1 MTLKQWQNVLWVFFV
16 TNNACKR
23 FFFGQHGISPAHLS
37 HHALPHTR
45 HSESGR
51 AMDLLNTKI
60 HRAPINYCRLTGLG
74 GTELVGFRGAKR
86 NTSAVEAR
94 KSAKTEEQRE
104 PEKCS
109 KETLKYRAALKTHGG
124 RWMAKTS
131 ARDGGRDSRQTGF
144 CTRGTESSRNKR
156 GGEAARETSVVKILH
171 QEAEPRAPVALTPSP
186 GTAA

>member
-1 MTLKQWQNVLWVFFV
+1 MAECALDVFCYKY
-16 TNNACKR
+16 ACKR
-23 FFFGQHGISPAHLS
+23 FFFGQRGISPAHLS

-74 GTELVGFRGAKR
+74 GTELVGFWGPKR
-86 NTSAVEAR
+86 NTLAVEAR

-109 KETLKYRAALKTHGG
+109 KETLKYRAALKTQGG

-131 ARDGGRDSRQTGF
+131 ARDGGWRKPRLGTAAGTHARQVF
-144 CTRGTESSRNKR
+144 VRGVQRAL
-156 GGEAARETSVVKILH
+156 GTSVVVK
-171 QEAEPRAPVALTPSP
+171 QPEKPMW
-186 GTAA
+186 

>member
-1 MTLKQWQNVLWVFFV
+1 
-16 TNNACKR
+16 
-23 FFFGQHGISPAHLS
+23 
-37 HHALPHTR
+37 
-45 HSESGR
+45 
-51 AMDLLNTKI
+51 MDLLNTKI
-60 HRAPINYCRLTGLG
+60 HRAPINHCRLTGLG
-74 GTELVGFRGAKR
+74 GTELVGFGGAKR
-86 NTSAVEAR
+86 NTLALGAR

-109 KETLKYRAALKTHGG
+109 KETLKYRAALKTHRG

-156 GGEAARETSVVKILH
+156 GGEAARETSAVKILH
-171 QEAEPRAPVALTPSP
+171 QEHQAEPRAPVALTPSP